1 MSDEPAPFDPEL
13 AVADYRR
20 VIASLNAAT
29 SEVDR
34 YEHRTIA
41 ARLRVEWKTW
51 QGEDSL
57 HEMAFGEPE

>member
-1 MSDEPAPFDPEL
+1 MSDPIDNFDPEL

-20 VIASLNAAT
+20 VMAQLNAAT
-29 SEVDR
+29 SEVDKF
-34 YEHRTIA
+34 EFRTIA
-41 ARLRVEWKTW
+41 TRMRVEWKAW